1 MVKSIN
7 PFDQAVVQE
16 YEEFSPTLVQEKLKR
31 SAAAFKDWRYTSF
44 VKRSE
49 SMRNV
54 SKLLKQNKEQYARM
68 ITMEMG
74 KVLSEAR
81 AEVEKSAE
89 GCLYFADNAEKFL
102 ADQIIKTDSKKSF
115 VSYHP
120 TGTILAVMPWNF
132 PFWQVIRFAAP
143 ALMAGNVG
151 VLKHASNVSGC
162 SLLLEAIFKEAGFPE
177 GVFQSLVIDNRQI
190 ESVLQS
196 DIVQGVALTGSEF
209 AGSNVG
215 SIAGKYIKKSVLEL
229 GGSDPFIVLADAD
242 LELAAKIA
250 TQSRMQNAGQSCI
263 SAKRFIVDKRVKEE
277 FTNRFL
283 ENIKALRQGD
293 PFLETTTTGPLARV
307 DLADALEKQLN
318 SSMAKGAKLL
328 TGGRGEGA
336 NFQPALLDEVKPG
349 MQAFEEETFGPLAAV
364 VTVST
369 EEEAVQMA
377 NSSRY
382 GLGSSVWTR
391 DLERGEKIARQVES
405 GSVFIN
411 ALMKSDAR
419 MPFGGV
425 KKSGYG
431 RELSEYGIK
440 EFVNVKSISV
450 Y

>member
-7 PFDQAVVQE
+7 PFDQSVVEQ
-16 YEEFSPTLVQEKLKR
+16 YEEFSPTRVQEKLQR
-31 SAAAFKDWRYTSF
+31 SSAAFKDWRKTSF
-44 VKRSE
+44 ARRGE
-49 SMRNV
+49 LMRNV
-54 SKLLKQNKEQYARM
+54 SRLLKQNKEQYARM
-68 ITMEMG
+68 ITLEMG
-74 KVLSEAR
+74 KVLSESR
-81 AEVEKSAE
+81 AEVEKSAD
-89 GCLYFADNAEKFL
+89 GCLYFSENAEKLL
-102 ADQIIKTDSKKSF
+102 ADQTIKTDSRKSL
-115 VSYHP
+115 VSFHP

-162 SLLLEAIFKEAGFPE
+162 SLLLEKIFREAGFPE
-177 GVFQSLVIDNRQI
+177 GVFQSLIIDNRQI
-190 ESVLQS
+190 ESILQS

-209 AGSNVG
+209 AGSNVA

-263 SAKRFIVDKRVKEE
+263 SAKRFIVDKRVKDE

-283 ENIKALRQGD
+283 ENIKALKQGD

-307 DLADALEKQLN
+307 DLADTLEKQLN
-318 SSMAKGAKLL
+318 NSIEQGAKLL
-328 TGGRGEGA
+328 AGGRGEGA
-336 NFQPALLDEVKPG
+336 NFKPALLDQVKPG
-349 MQAFEEETFGPLAAV
+349 MQAFDEETFGPLAAII
-364 VTVST
+364 TVSS
-369 EEEAVQMA
+369 EEEAIDVA

-391 DLERGEKIARQVES
+391 DLERGEKVARQVES

-419 MPFGGV
+419 MPFGGI

-431 RELSEYGIK
+431 RELSEHGIK
-440 EFVNVKSISV
+440 EFVNVKAISV
-450 Y
+450 S

>member
-307 DLADALEKQLN
+307 DLADVLEKQLN

>member
-7 PFDQAVVQE
+7 PFDQSVVEQ
-16 YEEFSPTLVQEKLKR
+16 YEVFSPSLVQEKLQR
-31 SAAAFKDWRYTSF
+31 SLAAFKDWRKTSF
-44 VKRSE
+44 ARRSE
-49 SMRNV
+49 LMRSV
-54 SKLLKQNKEQYARM
+54 SRLLKQNKEQYARM
-68 ITMEMG
+68 ITLEMG

-81 AEVEKSAE
+81 AEVEKSAD
-89 GCLYFADNAEKFL
+89 GCLYFAENAEKIL
-102 ADQIIKTDSKKSF
+102 ADQVIKTDSKKSF
-115 VSYHP
+115 VSFHP

-162 SLLLEAIFKEAGFPE
+162 SLLLEKIFREAGFPE
-177 GVFQSLVIDNRQI
+177 GVFQSFIIDNRQI
-190 ESVLQS
+190 ESILQS

-209 AGSNVG
+209 AGSNVA

-277 FTNRFL
+277 FTTRFL
-283 ENIKALRQGD
+283 ENIKSLRQGD

-307 DLADALEKQLN
+307 DLAETLEKQLN
-318 SSMAKGAKLL
+318 SSLERGAKLL
-328 TGGRGEGA
+328 AGGRGEGA
-336 NFQPALLDEVKPG
+336 NFKPALLDQVKPG
-349 MQAFEEETFGPLAAV
+349 MQAFDEETFGPLAAII
-364 VTVST
+364 TVSS
-369 EEEAVQMA
+369 EEEAIDVA

-391 DLERGEKIARQVES
+391 DLERGEKVARQVES

-450 Y
+450 T

>member
-7 PFDQAVVQE
+7 PFDQSVVEQ
-16 YEEFSPTLVQEKLKR
+16 YEEFSPSLVQEKLRR
-31 SAAAFKDWRYTSF
+31 SSFAFKDWRRTSF
-44 VKRSE
+44 ARRSE
-49 SMRNV
+49 LMGNV
-54 SKLLKQNKEQYARM
+54 SRLLKQNKEQYARM
-68 ITMEMG
+68 ITREMG

-81 AEVEKSAE
+81 AEVEKCAD
-89 GCLYFADNAEKFL
+89 GCLYFAENAEKFL
-102 ADQIIKTDSKKSF
+102 ADQTIKTESRKSI
-115 VSYHP
+115 VSFHP

-162 SLLLEAIFKEAGFPE
+162 SLLLEKTFIEAGFPE
-177 GVFQSLVIDNRQI
+177 GVFQSLIIDNRQI

-209 AGSNVG
+209 AGSNVA

-277 FTNRFL
+277 FTTRFL
-283 ENIKALRQGD
+283 ENIKALKQGD

-307 DLADALEKQLN
+307 DLADTLEKQLN
-318 SSMAKGAKLL
+318 SSVERGAKLL
-328 TGGRGEGA
+328 AGGRGEGA
-336 NFQPALLDEVKPG
+336 NFKPTLLDQVKPG
-349 MQAFEEETFGPLAAV
+349 MQAFDEETFGPLAAII
-364 VTVST
+364 TVSS
-369 EEEAVQMA
+369 EEEAVDVA

-411 ALMKSDAR
+411 ALMKSDSR

-440 EFVNVKSISV
+440 EFVNVKSISIA
-450 Y
+450 